1 MYILKSR
8 TRKLISPGFAA
19 FGGILYGYDTGTI
32 SGIIAMPAWLEIYG
46 SPGIGTATPEN
57 PQAYGITA
65 STTSLV
71 VSILSAGTFFGAL
84 AAYPVGDIIGR
95 K

>member
-1 MYILKSR
+1 
-8 TRKLISPGFAA
+8 
-19 FGGILYGYDTGTI
+19 
-32 SGIIAMPAWLEIYG
+32 MPAWLKIYG
-46 SPGIGTATPEN
+46 KPGLGTPGPDN
-57 PQAYGITA
+57 PQGYGISA

-84 AAYPVGDIIGR
+84 FAYPIGDLLGR